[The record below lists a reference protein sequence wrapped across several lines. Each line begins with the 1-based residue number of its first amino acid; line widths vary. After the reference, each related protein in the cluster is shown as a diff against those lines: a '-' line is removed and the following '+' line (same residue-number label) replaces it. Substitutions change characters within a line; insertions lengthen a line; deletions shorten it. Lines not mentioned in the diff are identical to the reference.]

1 MNTSQINPL
10 KNTLFILLSLSAFSV
25 FAQTKKNNTPKS
37 KLGPD
42 ISFDT
47 KKHNYGELDETMKF
61 ASYRFSF
68 TNTGDAP
75 LFINKVESSCG
86 CTSPSWTIDSVPPG
100 GKGYVETRYET
111 TNHLGQF
118 HKTVTV
124 YTNVPKS
131 PFVYLDIEGNVIRP
145 KSTFIGAPT
154 PQTVGSLVFEK
165 GAVVFEPLFDD
176 RVDSQYIKLT
186 NTTLYTTNFTPINPD
201 DLPPYVK
208 ILDFPSSL
216 EPNEFAKIK
225 VIIDGKKAPGYGFG
239 AFQVPIFSDN
249 VVLPAMGL
257 SITYKRSQYF
267 PKYSAKE
274 LAKQPKIE
282 IPKPMHDFGPQTS
295 GDYLYCNFD
304 IKNTG
309 KKELVIKQIMPDC
322 PCLRFKQHKNT
333 IAPGETLTLEAIFDT
348 VTKNGAK
355 TIGCEIVTNDPT
367 APSKYIYVKAQFQE
381 KFSLKCPTC
390 D

>member
-1 MNTSQINPL
+1 MNKSF
-10 KNTLFILLSLSAFSV
+10 KVLFQNSLFFIISLCAIALH
-25 FAQTKKNNTPKS
+25 AQNKKNNAPKI
-37 KLGPD
+37 KLGAD
-42 ISFDT
+42 ISFDS
-47 KKHNYGELDETMKF
+47 KKHNYGELDETMMF

-86 CTSPSWTIDSVPPG
+86 CTSPSWTLDSIPPG

-111 TNHLGQF
+111 SNHLGQF

-124 YTNVPKS
+124 YTNVPKT

-145 KSTFIGAPT
+145 KATFIGAPT
-154 PQTVGSLVFEK
+154 PQSIGSLVFEK
-165 GAVVFEPLFDD
+165 GAVIFEPLYDNS
-176 RVDSQYIKLT
+176 VDSQYIKLT

-201 DLPPYVK
+201 DLPPYCK

-282 IPKPMHDFGPQTS
+282 IAKPMHDFGPQTS
-295 GDYLYCNFD
+295 GDYLFCNFD

-309 KKELVIKQIMPDC
+309 KKELVIKQIMADC
-322 PCLRFKQHKNT
+322 PCFRFKQHKNT

-355 TIGCEIVTNDPT
+355 TIGCEIVTNDPIN
-367 APSKYIYVKAQFQE
+367 PSKYIYVKAQFQE